1 MARSGQRWPD
11 RHDLTARSSIRGG
24 QTVGRETSM
33 STEPLPDRDLNQGAD
48 DGSGDM
54 ATTGV
59 RRILL
64 VDDEEGIRES
74 LSTYLETNGFQVD
87 TAADAIAARRMIGES
102 TYDLVLTDISM
113 PEVSGLDLLAQIK
126 DEHPS
131 LEVIM
136 ITGYLDIS
144 FAIQAMRRGAYDFFT
159 KPFNYEK
166 ILLTIERV
174 EEKRR
179 LEDQARRYE
188 SLRQQKQFEQQ
199 AILETTLGLARAGEE
214 RDRYNIGHGKRTAEF
229 ALMIADK
236 LGYSDERKK
245 NLRYASLLHD
255 VGKIGIDDQILNK
268 PGRLDEQEFAAI
280 KRHSEIGEYILTPI
294 SFLSDIA
301 EVVRHHHE
309 RWDGTGY
316 PDGIAGEAIPI
327 DARILCIADYFDSIT
342 SARPYRRPMETEK
355 ARALIREEAGKT
367 FDPTLA
373 DVFLEG
379 LGAALG
385 QA

>member
-1 MARSGQRWPD
+1 
-11 RHDLTARSSIRGG
+11 
-24 QTVGRETSM
+24 M

-54 ATTGV
+54 TTTDV

>member
-1 MARSGQRWPD
+1 
-11 RHDLTARSSIRGG
+11 
-24 QTVGRETSM
+24 M

-367 FDPTLA
+367 LDPTLA

>member
-1 MARSGQRWPD
+1 
-11 RHDLTARSSIRGG
+11 
-24 QTVGRETSM
+24 M
-33 STEPLPDRDLNQGAD
+33 STELLPGPGIREGVE
-48 DGSGDM
+48 DGSGDT
-54 ATTGV
+54 APRGI

-64 VDDEEGIRES
+64 VDDEEGIRKS
-74 LSTYLETNGFQVD
+74 LSTYLESNGFEVD
-87 TAADAIAARRMIGES
+87 TAADAIVAREVITET

-113 PEVSGLDLLAQIK
+113 PEVSGLDLLREIK

-131 LEVIM
+131 IEVIM

-179 LEDQARRYE
+179 LEDQARRYDA
-188 SLRQQKQFEQQ
+188 LRQQKQFEEQ
-199 AILETTLGLARAGEE
+199 AILETTLGLARAVEE

-236 LGYSDERKK
+236 LAYSDERKRS
-245 NLRYASLLHD
+245 LRYASLLHD
-255 VGKIGIDDQILNK
+255 VGKIGIDDEILNK

-280 KRHSEIGEYILTPI
+280 KRHPEIGEYILTPI
-294 SFLSDIA
+294 SFLADIA

-316 PDGIAGEAIPI
+316 PDGLAGEAIPM
-327 DARILCIADYFDSIT
+327 DARILCMADYFDSIT
-342 SARPYRRPMETEK
+342 SARPYRRPMDTEK
-355 ARALIREEAGKT
+355 ARSLMREEAGKT
-367 FDPTLA
+367 FDPTLV
-373 DVFLEG
+373 DVFLEV
-379 LGAALG
+379 LDEALSG
-385 QA
+385 P